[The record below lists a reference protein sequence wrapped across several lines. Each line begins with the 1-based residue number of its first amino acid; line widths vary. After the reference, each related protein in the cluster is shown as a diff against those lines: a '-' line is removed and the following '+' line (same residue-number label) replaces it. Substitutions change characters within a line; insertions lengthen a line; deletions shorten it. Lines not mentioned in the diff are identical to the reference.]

1 MISPFCKYRQR
12 RGGGGVFKIRR
23 HPCNKLPFSQC
34 TEKIHP
40 STSLSPNNNLAPT
53 TSPLPIRRKSRS
65 LLGHTLP
72 GPPIARPNTELMKN
86 GAISSLPARRFSRLP
101 GKKGRL
107 IASDS
112 NDHHRV
118 TRHTL
123 ESVIYWGQCW
133 RFQRFSIIP
142 TEI

>member
-1 MISPFCKYRQR
+1 M
-12 RGGGGVFKIRR
+12 
-23 HPCNKLPFSQC
+23 
-34 TEKIHP
+34 
-40 STSLSPNNNLAPT
+40 APY
-53 TSPLPIRRKSRS
+53 PLC
-65 LLGHTLP
+65 
-72 GPPIARPNTELMKN
+72 
-86 GAISSLPARRFSRLP
+86 LPADFRASP
-101 GKKGRL
+101 ENKGRL

-142 TEI
+142 TEIKKSLKNQFTMLIV